1 MSKKKKVRE
10 FELKIGL
17 KINENNY
24 EELLRVYDQAVKT
37 KNKRFPFRNEEGK
50 LYAIDTDYVTFVLD
64 YLDKADHEELEK
76 QSDEYK
82 KLEKKLTKEE
92 FEKKQKDL
100 LKKHEEDEKA
110 RNAHQKIYTMDGLIA
125 NKLKTKDIKKKK

>member
-64 YLDKADHEELEK
+64 YLDKADHDELEK

>member
-110 RNAHQKIYTMDGLIA
+110 RDAHQKIYTMDGLIA